1 MLNYNK
7 FLTKKYLIYLYGIC
21 SFAFKATIIIIP
33 MLTQKIVDSAIGNNF
48 NNVFYYGVISLITA
62 LLFIILMYSIS
73 KIMVLL
79 YGEIDYALKKELAN
93 RISFGNYTKIK
104 EKEIGY
110 YLQRHNT
117 DIDQLRFLYFE
128 KNIDLVVNVL
138 FFIGIFIAMI
148 RINLMLSVCLLITVP
163 VFIFLNKYF
172 IPKIESNA
180 HVYLNN
186 EEKLNSD
193 FEIIY
198 NNEHAARSMK
208 VMHHLFNKY
217 NRQNLKTRQSMLAY
231 YLLDEKYNA
240 IVVNGILN
248 ICNTIIYFFG
258 AILIMKGT
266 ITVGSL
272 LAIAIY
278 FARIWSPIEF
288 FLGFKK
294 KVSKSK
300 VSEQRINQV
309 LNLSSNEKN
318 YLQDVKRF
326 DLLEIKNIR
335 FSYNKNRIF
344 DAESLIL
351 ENNNLYYVKGQNGC
365 GKTTLFDMI
374 SGVINSNIKLSIDN
388 HEIKDITSFLKT
400 NIFYIPSELFLIEDF
415 NFFSQDVIDHICH
428 NREKIDFNELSAGEK
443 RIIQISS
450 ALKRPEKVI
459 IIDEP
464 LNYIGG
470 ENIEYI
476 LSMIEKVKQNRIVL
490 ISSHN
495 EIIEKISDKHIFINN
510 KKILFN

>member
-217 NRQNLKTRQSMLAY
+217 NRQNLKTR
-231 YLLDEKYNA
+231 
-240 IVVNGILN
+240 
-248 ICNTIIYFFG
+248 
-258 AILIMKGT
+258 
-266 ITVGSL
+266 
-272 LAIAIY
+272 
-278 FARIWSPIEF
+278 
-288 FLGFKK
+288 
-294 KVSKSK
+294 
-300 VSEQRINQV
+300 
-309 LNLSSNEKN
+309 
-318 YLQDVKRF
+318 
-326 DLLEIKNIR
+326 
-335 FSYNKNRIF
+335 
-344 DAESLIL
+344 
-351 ENNNLYYVKGQNGC
+351 
-365 GKTTLFDMI
+365 
-374 SGVINSNIKLSIDN
+374 
-388 HEIKDITSFLKT
+388 
-400 NIFYIPSELFLIEDF
+400 
-415 NFFSQDVIDHICH
+415 
-428 NREKIDFNELSAGEK
+428 
-443 RIIQISS
+443 
-450 ALKRPEKVI
+450 
-459 IIDEP
+459 
-464 LNYIGG
+464 
-470 ENIEYI
+470 
-476 LSMIEKVKQNRIVL
+476 
-490 ISSHN
+490 
-495 EIIEKISDKHIFINN
+495 
-510 KKILFN
+510 

>member
-1 MLNYNK
+1 
-7 FLTKKYLIYLYGIC
+7 
-21 SFAFKATIIIIP
+21 
-33 MLTQKIVDSAIGNNF
+33 
-48 NNVFYYGVISLITA
+48 
-62 LLFIILMYSIS
+62 
-73 KIMVLL
+73 
-79 YGEIDYALKKELAN
+79 
-93 RISFGNYTKIK
+93 
-104 EKEIGY
+104 
-110 YLQRHNT
+110 
-117 DIDQLRFLYFE
+117 
-128 KNIDLVVNVL
+128 
-138 FFIGIFIAMI
+138 
-148 RINLMLSVCLLITVP
+148 
-163 VFIFLNKYF
+163 
-172 IPKIESNA
+172 
-180 HVYLNN
+180 
-186 EEKLNSD
+186 
-193 FEIIY
+193 
-198 NNEHAARSMK
+198 
-208 VMHHLFNKY
+208 MHHLFNKY

-326 DLLEIKNIR
+326 DLLEIKNIC

-415 NFFSQDVIDHICH
+415 NFFSQDVIDHIYH

-450 ALKRPEKVI
+450 ALKRLEKVI

-510 KKILFN
+510 KKILLN